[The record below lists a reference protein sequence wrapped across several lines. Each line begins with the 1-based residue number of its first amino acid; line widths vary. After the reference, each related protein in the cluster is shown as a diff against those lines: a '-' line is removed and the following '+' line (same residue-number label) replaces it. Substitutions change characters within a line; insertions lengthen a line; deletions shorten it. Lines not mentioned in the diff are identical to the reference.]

1 MALTPPT
8 ITITR
13 NPTPEPD
20 FSRTG
25 SVSPL
30 HCSRGLALPSR
41 AVPSRL
47 TVQTVYDP
55 TDSRAHSMNTY
66 SIILGLLILVA
77 GGCKH
82 GAIDTQDGAGTTWEA
97 NRNRAYADDP
107 EEGVRSKGGNS
118 VSARIWALINN
129 GQFAEAQALIAEAK
143 VSGLISAPLATRMLD
158 RIALLN
164 TRVGQLPATLQRA
177 RNFPSQLKEHTLFE
191 VKQMLDRNDFSL
203 ATEAQLKMVSK
214 IIKNPGRLME
224 KL

>member
-1 MALTPPT
+1 
-8 ITITR
+8 
-13 NPTPEPD
+13 
-20 FSRTG
+20 
-25 SVSPL
+25 
-30 HCSRGLALPSR
+30 
-41 AVPSRL
+41 
-47 TVQTVYDP
+47 
-55 TDSRAHSMNTY
+55 MNTY

-97 NRNRAYADDP
+97 NRAYADDP

-143 VSGLISAPLATRMLD
+143 ASGLITAPLAARMLD
-158 RIALLN
+158 KIALLN

-177 RNFPSQLKEHTLFE
+177 RDFPSQLRDHTLLE
-191 VKQMLDRNDFSL
+191 VQQMLERKDFSL
-203 ATEAQLKMVSK
+203 ATEAQFKMVMK
-214 IIKNPGRLME
+214 IIKNPDRLME